1 MMHRETGSIADAG
14 NAKIMAMTR
23 YKQVRDL
30 VYILTLKEIKT
41 RYKSSVFGYIWSLAN
56 PLAYA
61 LIFYFAFGIIFRF
74 KVENYALFLIC
85 GLFPWQWLNNSITS
99 STRIF
104 LQNASLIKK
113 SIFPRYILQIAN
125 CLQDGFHFLMTIPVI
140 FIFLLVHDVE
150 LSPVFLV
157 GIPLL
162 VTIQFIMVFGASL
175 VMGTLNVFFRD
186 IDYMTQI
193 LFQMLFYLTPILYP
207 LSKVPE
213 EYSGYILF
221 NPFAPIVLAWK
232 DLYLE
237 GNLNE
242 QYILLSVLY
251 SFLTLGI
258 GVFVYRKLSWKFA
271 EAM

>member
-1 MMHRETGSIADAG
+1 MM
-14 NAKIMAMTR
+14 K
-23 YKQVRDL
+23 YKQVHDL
-30 VYILTLKEIKT
+30 IYILTAKEIKT
-41 RYKSSVFGYIWSLAN
+41 RYKNSVFGYVWSLAN

-104 LQNASLIKK
+104 LQNANLIKK
-113 SIFPRYILQIAN
+113 SIFPRYILQLAN

-140 FIFLLVHDVE
+140 IVFLLVFDVG
-150 LSPVFLV
+150 LSPVFII

-162 VTIQFIMVFGASL
+162 MFIQFIMVFGASL

-207 LSKVPE
+207 LSKVPD
-213 EYSGYILF
+213 EYAAFILL

-232 DLYLE
+232 DLYLK
-237 GNLNE
+237 GVLNE
-242 QYILLSVLY
+242 QYILLSIMY
-251 SFLTLGI
+251 SILSFVV

>member
-1 MMHRETGSIADAG
+1 MKYE
-14 NAKIMAMTR
+14 
-23 YKQVRDL
+23 QVRDL

-41 RYKSSVFGYIWSLAN
+41 RYKNSFFGYVWSLAN

-85 GLFPWQWLNNSITS
+85 GLFPWQWLNNSITGS
-99 STRIF
+99 SRIF
-104 LQNASLIKK
+104 LQNANLIKK

-140 FIFLLVHDVE
+140 FIFLLAFDVG
-150 LSPVFLV
+150 LNPIFVIGV
-157 GIPLL
+157 PLL
-162 VTIQFIMVFGASL
+162 VLIQFTMVVGASL
-175 VMGTLNVFFRD
+175 VIGTLNVFFRD
-186 IDYMTQI
+186 IDYMMQI

-213 EYSGYILF
+213 EYAGFILL

-237 GNLNE
+237 GFLNE
-242 QYILLSVLY
+242 QYILLSLMY
-251 SFLTLGI
+251 SALFLLV
-258 GVFVYRKLSWKFA
+258 GVIVYRKLSWRFA

>member
-1 MMHRETGSIADAG
+1 MM
-14 NAKIMAMTR
+14 K

-30 VYILTLKEIKT
+30 VYILTVKEIKT
-41 RYKSSVFGYIWSLAN
+41 RYKNSIFGYVWSLAN

-104 LQNASLIKK
+104 LQNSNLIKK
-113 SIFPRYILQIAN
+113 SVFPRYILQIAN

-140 FIFLLVHDVE
+140 FIFLLVFDVG
-150 LSPVFLV
+150 LNPVFFI

-162 VTIQFIMVFGASL
+162 VFIQFIMVVGASL

-207 LSKVPE
+207 LSKVPD
-213 EYSGYILF
+213 EYAGFILF

-232 DLYLE
+232 DLYLD
-237 GNLNE
+237 GVLNE
-242 QYILLSVLY
+242 QYILLSIMY
-251 SFLTLGI
+251 SMLSIVIGFL
-258 GVFVYRKLSWKFA
+258 VYRKLSWKFA